1 MGTMKV
7 VAPVLDIGKRPH
19 TWIVLFTLAVF
30 VAVSQMPSVKH
41 ALALCGIAIVL
52 FALPFVGNKTT
63 RAVRYLERINAL
75 VLLLFLCEV
84 ATS

>member
-30 VAVSQMPSVKH
+30 VAIAQMPNVKH
-41 ALALCGIAIVL
+41 ALALFGIATCLV
-52 FALPFVGNKTT
+52 ALPFIGNRTT

-84 ATS
+84 AAS

>member
-19 TWIVLFTLAVF
+19 TWIVLFTLTVF
-30 VAVSQMPSVKH
+30 VAIAQMPNVKH
-41 ALALCGIAIVL
+41 ALALFGIVACL
-52 FALPFVGNKTT
+52 FALPFVGNSTT

-84 ATS
+84 AAS